1 MPPSMHGTTGVG
13 TLLACARA
21 LLTVLMGVLGT
32 LGGASLTDSRAQFA
46 YGIGL
51 GAASRHQPHGGPAD
65 ISAIEIQPNAGA
77 QCQSVLFGQ
86 AGGGA
91 VQARH
96 VTRGAFIDAGL
107 EVLVRHLGSP

>member
-13 TLLACARA
+13 ACLAGTRA
-21 LLTVLMGVLGT
+21 LLTVLVGVLGT
-32 LGGASLTDSRAQFA
+32 LGGAGLTDFRAQLA
-46 YGIGL
+46 YCSGL
-51 GAASRHQPHGGPAD
+51 GAASRHHAHGGFAD
-65 ISAIEIQPNAGA
+65 LSAIEIQPNTGA
-77 QCQSVLFGQ
+77 QCQNVLLGQ

-96 VTRGAFIDAGL
+96 ATRGAFVDAGL

>member
-13 TLLACARA
+13 ACLAGTRA
-21 LLTVLMGVLGT
+21 LLTVGVLGT
-32 LGGASLTDSRAQFA
+32 LGGAGLTDFRAQFA

>member
-13 TLLACARA
+13 TLLAGARA

-65 ISAIEIQPNAGA
+65 ISAI
-77 QCQSVLFGQ
+77 
-86 AGGGA
+86 A
-91 VQARH
+91 VSYTH
-96 VTRGAFIDAGL
+96 LTLPTIL
-107 EVLVRHLGSP
+107 LV